1 MKKSKIDTN
10 SYIYDLNK
18 TMSLNLEL
26 IDNILPTI
34 HFKNINER
42 KKIKEKLFSINN
54 LVKKRINILKNKKD
68 IQSKMLIN
76 SQIIEEEKRRKD
88 ENLALYEEKVED
100 IKNNINKKNILIK
113 RFQKKYNDVEIY
125 IRRECLNFPKWKK
138 LFSEY
143 EIITFLI
150 ENENLIRLKN
160 ELYKDIKNY
169 DSYLNVL
176 IKENIELKK
185 RDECIFEENKLNNE
199 GNDNINNNRYNEL
212 INEYNSKIKFLLN
225 NISKLK
231 NKLKIITYK
240 YNKNINTNK
249 NASLLSVEFIQNN
262 YNPNLNDSIDEKNLN
277 ISNLTNTMYGT
288 NISKISKKGNFWD
301 ISAISKLDI

>member
-1 MKKSKIDTN
+1 
-10 SYIYDLNK
+10 
-18 TMSLNLEL
+18 
-26 IDNILPTI
+26 
-34 HFKNINER
+34 
-42 KKIKEKLFSINN
+42 
-54 LVKKRINILKNKKD
+54 
-68 IQSKMLIN
+68 
-76 SQIIEEEKRRKD
+76 
-88 ENLALYEEKVED
+88 LALYEEKIED
-100 IKNNINKKNILIK
+100 IKSNINKKNILIK

-125 IRRECLNFPKWKK
+125 IRRECLTIPKWKK

-185 RDECIFEENKLNNE
+185 RDECVLSFEENKLNNE
-199 GNDNINNNRYNEL
+199 NNNNRYNDL

-240 YNKNINTNK
+240 YNNKNTNK
-249 NASLLSVEFIQNN
+249 NVSFLGVEFNQNN
-262 YNPNLNDSIDEKNLN
+262 YNANLNDSIDEKNLN